1 MGAHHSSK
9 KKSTGSSSSL
19 RMNSPEYRKGSDEER
34 KKQDGRGKTKDF
46 KRKGFFPLTDLP
58 DDLLTEVLLRV
69 PAYELVSSCVFV
81 CQKWNQIVNLQ
92 SLWKEKCRQDYY
104 YTEEMLVNSPGD
116 FKELYFKNPYNSN
129 LVKNPYAEKGNVP
142 FSSHP
147 KRAFHACSR
156 HHFLRIFLQ
165 ILGK

>member
-9 KKSTGSSSSL
+9 KKSTVSS
-19 RMNSPEYRKGSDEER
+19 RMNSPEYRKGSDDER

-92 SLWKEKCRQDYY
+92 SLWKEKC
-104 YTEEMLVNSPGD
+104 
-116 FKELYFKNPYNSN
+116 
-129 LVKNPYAEKGNVP
+129 
-142 FSSHP
+142 
-147 KRAFHACSR
+147 
-156 HHFLRIFLQ
+156 
-165 ILGK
+165 